1 MLACLSPNG
10 RAEYTGSE
18 PASRLLVGTIKGVC
32 ALERP
37 DVGAAWKVAETT
49 LEGRQISALVYEPRS
64 SLVFA
69 GIAGHGLYASA
80 DEGRTWDLR
89 ADGLRIDHIFAM
101 AVDSRGDQ
109 PILYAG
115 TLPPALFRS
124 TDLGHTW
131 QELTTLNEIPDADK
145 WNFRAPPGAP
155 HVKNIAFHPTESD
168 TLFVC
173 IEQGGLMKTTDAGQ
187 TWTELFAWQADDT
200 FYRDAHRLA
209 IQRSKPD
216 VMYLASGDG
225 LCKTTDG
232 GQSWERLTTGSYKV
246 GYPDALFIDPDDE
259 QVVYIGGA
267 GGHPGTWDA
276 QTARASFARG
286 SDGGHRWE
294 ELREGFPSPLRGNI
308 EAVSMVSG
316 QGRVAFYAG
325 TAVGEVFASEDR
337 GQQWQQIAQ
346 MKPISKAGH
355 YRRFLSPEERAEAER
370 ELLAQVAPA

>member
-10 RAEYTGSE
+10 RADYPSDS
-18 PASRLLVGTIKGVC
+18 PIRRLLVGTIKGVY

-37 DVGAAWKVAETT
+37 DSSSEWQITDST
-49 LEGRQISALVYEPRS
+49 LDGRQISGLVLEPRS
-64 SLVFA
+64 GVVFA

-80 DEGRTWDLR
+80 DQGRTWELR
-89 ADGLRIDHIFAM
+89 ATGLRIDHVFAM
-101 AVDSRGDQ
+101 AVDERGSQ
-109 PILYAG
+109 PVLYAG
-115 TLPPALFRS
+115 TLPPALFR
-124 TDLGHTW
+124 TRDFGQGW
-131 QELTTLNEIPDADK
+131 EELTTLNEIPDADK

-155 HVKNIAFHPTESD
+155 HVKNIAFHPTEPE
-168 TLFVC
+168 TFFVC
-173 IEQGGLMKTTDAGQ
+173 IEQGGLMKTTDGGQ
-187 TWTELFAWQADDT
+187 TWTELFPWQQDDT

-209 IQRSKPD
+209 IQRNRPD
-216 VMYLASGDG
+216 VMYLATGDG

-232 GQSWERLTTGSYKV
+232 GQSWERLTTGTYKV
-246 GYPDALFIDPDDE
+246 GYPDALFIDPDDD

-294 ELREGFPSPLRGNI
+294 ELRDGLPNPVRGNI
-308 EAVSMVSG
+308 EAISMAHG
-316 QGRVAFYAG
+316 GGTVAFYAG

-337 GQQWQQIAQ
+337 GTHWRQIAQ
-346 MKPISKAGH
+346 LPPISKAGH

-370 ELLAQVAPA
+370 VLMAQR

>member
-10 RAEYTGSE
+10 RADYPTDTRIT
-18 PASRLLVGTIKGVC
+18 RLLVGTIKGVY
-32 ALERP
+32 ALERS
-37 DVGAAWKVAETT
+37 DTSSDWQITDTSLDGQ
-49 LEGRQISALVYEPRS
+49 QISALVLEPRS
-64 SLVFA
+64 GVVFA
-69 GIAGHGLYASA
+69 GIAGHGMYAST
-80 DEGRTWDLR
+80 DQGRTWELR
-89 ADGLRIDHIFAM
+89 ASGLRIDHVFAM
-101 AVDSRGDQ
+101 AVDERGSQ
-109 PILYAG
+109 PVLYAG

-124 TDLGHTW
+124 RDFGQTW
-131 QELTTLNEIPDADK
+131 EELSTLNEIPDADK

-155 HVKNIAFHPTESD
+155 HVKNIAFHPTHAE
-168 TLFVC
+168 TFFVC
-173 IEQGGLMKTTDAGQ
+173 IEQGGLMKTSDSGQ
-187 TWTELFAWQADDT
+187 TWTELFAWRQDDT

-209 IQRSKPD
+209 IQRSNPS

-232 GQSWERLTTGSYKV
+232 GQSWERLTTGTYKV
-246 GYPDALFIDPDDE
+246 GYPDALFIDPEDD

-294 ELREGFPSPLRGNI
+294 ELREGLPNPVRGNI
-308 EAVSMVSG
+308 EAISMAHG
-316 QGRVAFYAG
+316 GGRVAFYAG

-337 GQQWQQIAQ
+337 GQHWRQIAQ
-346 MKPISKAGH
+346 MPPISKAGH

-370 ELLAQVAPA
+370 VLMAQR

>member
-1 MLACLSPNG
+1 MALACVSPNG
-10 RAEYTGSE
+10 RAEYPTDA
-18 PASRLLVGTIKGVC
+18 PVTRLLVGTIKGVHV
-32 ALERP
+32 LERTETSS
-37 DVGAAWKVAETT
+37 AWRLADTC
-49 LEGRQISALVYEPRS
+49 LEGRQISSLVFHAGS
-64 SLVFA
+64 GQVFA

-80 DEGRTWDLR
+80 DQGRTWQLR
-89 ADGLRIDHIFAM
+89 ASGLRIDHVFAM
-101 AVDSRGDQ
+101 AVDGRQSH
-109 PILYAG
+109 PVLYAG

-124 TDLGHTW
+124 TDLGQSW
-131 QELTTLNEIPDADK
+131 QELSTLNEIPDADK

-155 HVKNIAFHPTESD
+155 HVKNIAFHPTERT

-187 TWTELFAWQADDT
+187 TWSELFAWQQDDT

-209 IQRSKPD
+209 IQRSDPD

-232 GQSWERLTTGSYKV
+232 GRAWERLTTGTYKV
-246 GYPDALFIDPDDE
+246 GYPDALFIDPDDD

-286 SDGGHRWE
+286 SQGGHRWE
-294 ELREGFPSPLRGNI
+294 ELREGLPNPVRGNI
-308 EAVSMVSG
+308 EAISMAY
-316 QGRVAFYAG
+316 GRGHVAFYAG

-337 GQQWQQIAQ
+337 GQHWQQIAQ
-346 MKPISKAGH
+346 LPPISKAGH
-355 YRRFLSPEERAEAER
+355 YRRFLSPEERAQAER
-370 ELLAQVAPA
+370 ELMAQR